1 MDLLHTSS
9 QGMLSFLCFWS
20 VIYVS
25 PFVRTVRSVN
35 DSFPY
40 FFMTLSKNLAK
51 CSVISREIAKITGN
65 GHEMISQ
72 FRTEVICDSVKC

>member
-25 PFVRTVRSVN
+25 PFVRSVN

-40 FFMTLSKNLAK
+40 FCMTLSKNLAK
-51 CSVISREIAKITGN
+51 CYVISREIAKITGN
-65 GHEMISQ
+65 GHEQDFTIYL
-72 FRTEVICDSVKC
+72 EPK